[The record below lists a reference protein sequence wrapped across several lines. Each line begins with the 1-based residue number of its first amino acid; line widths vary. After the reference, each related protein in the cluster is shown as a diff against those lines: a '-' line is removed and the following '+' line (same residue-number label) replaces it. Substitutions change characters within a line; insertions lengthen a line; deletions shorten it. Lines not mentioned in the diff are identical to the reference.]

1 MDSTRKTENVTR
13 GVLFSVPHILEL
25 LEDNSIPLMSN
36 CNPSYSVI
44 SL

>member
-13 GVLFSVPHILEL
+13 GVLFSMPHILEP
-25 LEDNSIPLMSN
+25 LEDNSILLIGN

-44 SL
+44 LL